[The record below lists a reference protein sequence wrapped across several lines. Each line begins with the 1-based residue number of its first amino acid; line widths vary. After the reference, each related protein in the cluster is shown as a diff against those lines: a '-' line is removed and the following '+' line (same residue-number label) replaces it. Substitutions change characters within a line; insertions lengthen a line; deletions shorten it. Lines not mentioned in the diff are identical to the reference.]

1 MTRRR
6 RAHRQGGGGPPA
18 AARSCPP
25 QPPSSSAGARAPPV
39 GSTRRLQPLPPSP
52 RTALWEGG
60 GAAVPGRR
68 GGGPVASPFRAR
80 CASRP
85 ASSPGA
91 PGGPQPEH
99 PPTIKLPRQPPA
111 VSRPHSARRNAAIR
125 CRGLGRRR
133 KLLLCLRSPGD
144 TRYHP
149 QPSPFPPCRLR
160 VGNSALLVA
169 LKGHKELP

>member
-1 MTRRR
+1 MS
-6 RAHRQGGGGPPA
+6 PPTPLLL
-18 AARSCPP
+18 RG
-25 QPPSSSAGARAPPV
+25 SAGAPCRKHAQAAAP
-39 GSTRRLQPLPPSP
+39 SPLPPHSP
-52 RTALWEGG
+52 
-60 GAAVPGRR
+60 VGRWGCCGTGEA